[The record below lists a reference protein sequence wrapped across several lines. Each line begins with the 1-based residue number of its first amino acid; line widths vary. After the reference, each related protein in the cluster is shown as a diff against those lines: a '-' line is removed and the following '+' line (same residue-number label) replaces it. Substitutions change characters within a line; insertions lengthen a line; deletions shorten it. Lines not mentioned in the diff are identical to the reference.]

1 MKYLNIQTL
10 ARVNKA
16 EIQLA
21 NPAVSFPARDWT
33 DEDLIESGFAV
44 LNDPLQVPV
53 CGQQEKTVEGD
64 PVNVDGKWYVH
75 LDVVP
80 MTETEVIESD
90 ALIIAGIYDQVKIR
104 LDDFA
109 ATRGYDSILSLCT
122 YAASPNPVF
131 QAEGIYGVTARDST
145 WEKLYEIMAE
155 VETGTRPLPASYDD
169 IAAEMPVLEW
179 PVAP

>member
-1 MKYLNIQTL
+1 MNYLNIQTL

-21 NPAVSFPARDWT
+21 NPSVSFPARDWT
-33 DEDLIESGFAV
+33 DEDLIESGCAV
-44 LNDPLQVPV
+44 LNDPLEVPV

-131 QAEGIYGVTARDST
+131 SAEGTYGVEARDAT

-155 VETGTRPLPASYDD
+155 VEAGTRPLPASYNE